1 VTGTLPVDTVHQVRL
16 NRRLLYIISAA
27 TVVAL
32 GLGSRWFGAYLP
44 ALVAAYAGDT
54 LWALMAFLGVS
65 ALAPHA
71 RLSRRAATALAIA
84 YLVEISQLYHAPW
97 IDALRLTALGGLM
110 LGFGF
115 LWSDLACYTVGV
127 AVGVLLERVAI
138 RSRDAS

>member
-1 VTGTLPVDTVHQVRL
+1 
-16 NRRLLYIISAA
+16 
-27 TVVAL
+27 
-32 GLGSRWFGAYLP
+32 
-44 ALVAAYAGDT
+44 
-54 LWALMAFLGVS
+54 MAFLGVS

-97 IDALRLTALGGLM
+97 IDGLRQSTLGALI

-115 LWSDLACYTVGV
+115 LWSDMVCYTVGV
-127 AVGVLLERVAI
+127 AAGVMLERVGL

>member
-1 VTGTLPVDTVHQVRL
+1 
-16 NRRLLYIISAA
+16 
-27 TVVAL
+27 
-32 GLGSRWFGAYLP
+32 
-44 ALVAAYAGDT
+44 
-54 LWALMAFLGVS
+54 MAFLGVS

>member
-1 VTGTLPVDTVHQVRL
+1 
-16 NRRLLYIISAA
+16 
-27 TVVAL
+27 
-32 GLGSRWFGAYLP
+32 
-44 ALVAAYAGDT
+44 
-54 LWALMAFLGVS
+54 MAFLGVS

-127 AVGVLLERVAI
+127 AGGVLLERVAF